1 VEWVFLVALAV
12 IFYLRVRGDSDSRR
26 RLEETVRELTV
37 RVYRL
42 EHPDG
47 VIFTAPTVAE
57 PALALEPEPES
68 EVEPT
73 PPPPLP
79 PQAPTPSRET
89 LRDRVR
95 RYVGDD
101 EWEALVGGSLL
112 NKLGALILVVGI
124 ILFLGFSFTRM
135 EPAGRVAI
143 SLGTGGVLLLAGVV
157 VERKQLYRVF
167 AWGLMGA
174 GWATLY
180 ATSYAMYALDAARV
194 IENPILGAGIQ
205 AAVAVAMIGHSLRYR
220 QQSVTAIAAASAFA
234 ALALA
239 PSRPFASGGLL
250 PLSGALLFLAHRL
263 RWHAVGLFSLIA
275 SYGIV
280 IARGDP
286 SSPLAASQA
295 FLLVLWLI
303 FEAFD
308 ILQLSD
314 PERPPAYA
322 AALFPLNALGFLGLS
337 AMKWNAAAPEQL
349 YQFLAAAGA
358 LYLADSLLRCI
369 LRKDAYRASIVLA
382 SALAALAIVR
392 EAGGAWAAAMLAVE
406 AEILLIAALRWR
418 LRFLEW
424 VAGAV
429 FVVALVRLGFAAAG
443 PNTILLAGMKFH
455 DWTPA
460 AALIAV
466 FSYVN
471 RVYRTAPVPYGY
483 FGSAVVPLIL
493 GTETPRRWL
502 GLARF
507 DRSGGPM
514 ELGIWRKAADLL
526 RQSYIAWAFGCVA
539 LLATHLADMTKHPP
553 VDAWVSAGGAALL
566 GVYGCW
572 RLWRASQALIAS
584 SASAVAATV
593 FALILSARVLPD
605 NRVAI
610 AWMAVALF
618 WIECGQ
624 RWAHRPLRW
633 LAHAAAILALLPLIP
648 QRFNAPM
655 VLPVAAGYLYLWWRC
670 RDGRWTRCYSWVATL
685 LVAILLHVELTP
697 AQAVTAWAALGLV
710 LFLAG
715 LRAELSDFRWQ
726 SYALALAL
734 TLRCFAWESVD
745 PFRAAACAAAAAI
758 LYAQQFLAPRAP
770 TRAGWERFARPAFG
784 ILASLV
790 VAVLLYRE
798 ISGSLLT
805 MAWGGQGLLLLV
817 AGFPLRERVLR
828 ISGLLL
834 LLNCILKLFFYDLR
848 NLDTLPRI
856 FSFIVLGLILIGVSW
871 AYTRFRERVRQ
882 IVWTAGESGDPGPT

>member
-1 VEWVFLVALAV
+1 MEWVFLVALAV
-12 IFYLRVRGDSDSRR
+12 IFYLRVRSDSQSRR

-47 VIFTAPTVAE
+47 VVFTAPPV
-57 PALALEPEPES
+57 PEPELAP
-68 EVEPT
+68 EPEFAPEPFAPPPPPPPEPPT
-73 PPPPLP
+73 PP
-79 PQAPTPSRET
+79 RET

-124 ILFLGFSFTRM
+124 ILFLGFSFTTM

-143 SLGTGGVLLLAGVV
+143 SLGVGGALLLAGVLI
-157 VERKQLYRVF
+157 ERKQLYRVF

-194 IENPILGAGIQ
+194 IENPVLGAGLQ
-205 AAVAVAMIGHSLRYR
+205 TAVAVAMIGHSLRYR
-220 QQSVTAIAAASAFA
+220 QQTVTAIAAASAFA

-239 PSRPFASGGLL
+239 PSKPLASAGLL

-286 SSPLAASQA
+286 NSPLVATQA

-314 PERPPAYA
+314 PEPPPAYA
-322 AALFPLNALGFLGLS
+322 AALFPLNALGFVGLS
-337 AMKWNAAAPEQL
+337 AMKWNSAAPDQL

-358 LYLADSLLRCI
+358 LYLADAILRGI
-369 LRKDAYRASIVLA
+369 LRKDAYRASIILA

-406 AEILLIAALRWR
+406 AEILIVAALRWR

-429 FVVALVRLGFAAAG
+429 FAVALVRLGVAATSS
-443 PNTILLAGMKFH
+443 NSILLAGMDLH

-466 FSYVN
+466 FSYAN
-471 RVYRTAPVPYGY
+471 RAYRTAPVPYGY
-483 FGSAVVPLIL
+483 FGSAVVQLIL
-493 GTETPRRWL
+493 GAETPRRWL
-502 GLARF
+502 GLTWF
-507 DRSGGPM
+507 VWSGVQM
-514 ELGIWRKAADLL
+514 ELGLWRKAADLL
-526 RQSYIAWAFGCVA
+526 RQSYIAWALGCVA
-539 LLATHLADMTKHPP
+539 LSATHLAVMTKHPP
-553 VDAWVSAGGAALL
+553 VDAWVSIGGAAIL

-572 RLWRASQALIAS
+572 RLWRASQSLIAS
-584 SASAVAATV
+584 SASAVAATA

-605 NRVAI
+605 NRVPI

-618 WIECGQ
+618 WVECGY
-624 RWAHRPLRW
+624 RWTHRPLRW
-633 LAHAAAILALLPLIP
+633 LGHAVAALVLSVLAWAKFTTLT
-648 QRFNAPM
+648 

-670 RDGRWTRCYSWVATL
+670 RDQRWTRLYSWTATL
-685 LVAILLHVELTP
+685 LVTILLHVELTP
-697 AQAVTAWAALGLV
+697 AQAVIAWSALGLA
-710 LFLAG
+710 LFLTG
-715 LRAELSDFRWQ
+715 LRAELPDFRWQ
-726 SYALALAL
+726 SYALALAIA
-734 TLRCFAWESVD
+734 TRCLAWNSID
-745 PFRAAACAAAAAI
+745 SFRAAASAAAAAVF
-758 LYAQQFLAPRAP
+758 YAQQFLAPRAP
-770 TRAGWERFARPAFG
+770 SRDGWERFARPGFG
-784 ILASLV
+784 TLASLV
-790 VAVLLYRE
+790 VAILLYRE
-798 ISGSLLT
+798 ISGSHLT
-805 MAWGGQGLLLLV
+805 IAWGGQGLLLLI
-817 AGFPLRERVLR
+817 AGFPLRERILR

-834 LLNCILKLFFYDLR
+834 LLNCILKLFLYDLR

-856 FSFIVLGLILIGVSW
+856 FSFIVLGLILICVSW
-871 AYTRFRERVRQ
+871 AYTRFRERLRQ
-882 IVWTAGESGDPGPT
+882 IVWTAGEPGDPGAA